1 MMSRKG
7 DDTRIRILNS
17 AWQLLENPDGSAVRM
32 SDIARTAGISRQALY
47 LHFPNRA
54 DLLVAT
60 TRHIDTVK
68 DIDARLAAS
77 RAATG
82 GIERME
88 AYIAAWGDY
97 IPQIHGVAMALMSLQ
112 DHDAEARIAWAGRE
126 TAMREG
132 CAAAII
138 ALQRDGRLTPAMSP
152 EAATDLLWTLLSVRN
167 WDRLVQECGWSQ
179 ARYIQEMQRLARAA
193 LVAR

>member
-1 MMSRKG
+1 MSRKG

-17 AWQLLENPDGSAVRM
+17 TWQLLETPGGSAVRM

-60 TRHIDTVK
+60 TRHIDEIN

-77 RAATG
+77 RAAKG
-82 GIERME
+82 GTERLQ
-88 AYIAAWGDY
+88 AYIAAWGGY
-97 IPQIHGVAMALMSLQ
+97 IPQIHGVAAALMSMQ
-112 DHDAEARIAWAGRE
+112 DHDAEARVAWAGRE

-132 CAAAII
+132 CAAAVA
-138 ALQRDGRLTPAMSP
+138 ALERDGKLTPDLSAV
-152 EAATDLLWTLLSVRN
+152 AATDLLWTLLSVRN
-167 WDRLVQECGWSQ
+167 WDRLVQDCGWSQ
-179 ARYIQEMQRLARAA
+179 EAYIREMQRLARAA
-193 LVAR
+193 LVAA

>member
-1 MMSRKG
+1 MSRKG

-17 AWQLLENPDGSAVRM
+17 TWQLLETPGGSAVRM

-60 TRHIDTVK
+60 TRHIDEIN

-77 RAATG
+77 RAARG
-82 GIERME
+82 GVERLE
-88 AYIAAWGDY
+88 AYIAAWGGY
-97 IPQIHGVAMALMSLQ
+97 IPQIHGVAAALMSMQ
-112 DHDAEARIAWAGRE
+112 DHDPEARIAWAGRE

-132 CAAAII
+132 CAAAVT
-138 ALQRDGRLTPAMSP
+138 ALERDGKLTPDLSAT
-152 EAATDLLWTLLSVRN
+152 AATDLLWTLLSVRN
-167 WDRLVQECGWSQ
+167 WDRLVQDCGWSQ
-179 ARYIQEMQRLARAA
+179 AAYIREMQRLARAA
-193 LVAR
+193 LVVG

>member
-1 MMSRKG
+1 MSRKG
-7 DDTRIRILNS
+7 DDTRNRILTS
-17 AWQLLENPDGSAVRM
+17 TWQLLETPGGSAVRM
-32 SDIARTAGISRQALY
+32 SDIAKTAGISRQALY

-60 TRHIDTVK
+60 TRHIDEIN

-82 GIERME
+82 GVERLE
-88 AYIAAWGDY
+88 AYITAWCGY
-97 IPQIHGVAMALMSLQ
+97 IAQIQGVARALMSMQ

-132 CAAAII
+132 CAAAIT
-138 ALQRDGRLTPAMSP
+138 ALQRDATLTPDLSP
-152 EAATDLLWTLLSVRN
+152 AEATDILWTLLSVRN
-167 WDRLVQECGWSQ
+167 WDRLVRECGWAQ
-179 ARYIQEMQRLARAA
+179 AAYIRQMQRLARAA
-193 LVAR
+193 LVAG

>member
-1 MMSRKG
+1 MSRKG

-17 AWQLLENPDGSAVRM
+17 TWQLLETPGGSAVRM

-60 TRHIDTVK
+60 TRHIDEIN

-77 RAATG
+77 RAARG
-82 GIERME
+82 GVERLE
-88 AYIAAWGDY
+88 AYIAAWGGY
-97 IPQIHGVAMALMSLQ
+97 IPQIHGVAAALMSMQ

-132 CAAAII
+132 CAAAVT
-138 ALQRDGRLTPAMSP
+138 ALERDGKLTPDLSAT
-152 EAATDLLWTLLSVRN
+152 AATDLLWTLLSVRN
-167 WDRLVQECGWSQ
+167 WDRLVQDCGWSQ
-179 ARYIQEMQRLARAA
+179 AAYIREMQRLARAA
-193 LVAR
+193 LVVG

>member
-1 MMSRKG
+1 
-7 DDTRIRILNS
+7 
-17 AWQLLENPDGSAVRM
+17 VRM
-32 SDIARTAGISRQALY
+32 SDIAKTAGISRQALY

-60 TRHIDTVK
+60 TRHIDAVK

-77 RAATG
+77 RTATG
-82 GIERME
+82 GIERLE
-88 AYIAAWGDY
+88 AYVAAWGDY

-132 CAAAII
+132 CAAAIN
-138 ALQRDGRLTPAMSP
+138 ALQRDGTLTPALSP
-152 EAATDLLWTLLSVRN
+152 NAATDLLWTLLSVRN
-167 WDRLVQECGWSQ
+167 WDRLVQDCGWSQ
-179 ARYIQEMQRLARAA
+179 TRYIAQMQRLARAA